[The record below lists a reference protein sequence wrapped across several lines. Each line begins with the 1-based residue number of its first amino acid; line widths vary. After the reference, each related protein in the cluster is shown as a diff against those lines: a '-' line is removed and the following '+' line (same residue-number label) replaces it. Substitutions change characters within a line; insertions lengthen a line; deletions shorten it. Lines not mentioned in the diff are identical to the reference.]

1 VSRQHVQIRT
11 EENNKYNIIRMGF
24 LRSEDMHLYKFLL
37 TKDNAYQTMRALGK
51 ANAVH
56 FLDMNKSEQAF
67 KLPYTDLVKR
77 CEEAERRIM

>member
-1 VSRQHVQIRT
+1 
-11 EENNKYNIIRMGF
+11 
-24 LRSEDMHLYKFLL
+24 
-37 TKDNAYQTMRALGK
+37 MRALGK
-51 ANAVH
+51 ATAVH